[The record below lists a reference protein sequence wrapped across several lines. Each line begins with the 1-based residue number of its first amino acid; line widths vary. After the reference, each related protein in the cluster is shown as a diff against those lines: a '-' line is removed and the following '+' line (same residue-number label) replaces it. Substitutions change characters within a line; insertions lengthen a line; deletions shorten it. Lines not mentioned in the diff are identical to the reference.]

1 MGYTILL
8 AEDERDMREVVADY
22 FAEKSGG
29 AMTVEAAA
37 DGDTALAMI
46 GARAYDLLLL
56 DIMLP
61 GTDGF
66 ALCRAA
72 RERGD
77 VPILFV
83 TAREDEQDKLH
94 GYGLGADDYVVKP
107 FSLAVLYAKAQAL
120 IRRAKGLTQDD
131 VLAAG
136 ALVLDPARGT
146 VTAGGQPVAL
156 PPKEFALLRAL
167 MERKNRVLTRDE
179 LLNLAWGWDYDGTDR
194 VIDSHIKKLRRA
206 LGRTRAASKPWSS
219 RATNWRWM
227 EMKTKRRNYWS
238 FFWRVGA
245 GFLAFWL
252 VVMTGLS
259 LLLSWQTAQEMQ
271 KEMDIEAYHFI
282 REWVPE
288 QLYFYAQNTDE
299 VLLQDLIGGAFLWFD
314 YRTFNEDVRPSE
326 TGVLSGSGEV
336 IQSNQSWVR
345 VIEPGWQ
352 EKIDRGE
359 FAPTYYVV
367 MDNQPREVITMLVE
381 CNMLYN
387 MDDVTIEGWLDHNKV
402 YPKSIS
408 GQPAAWVVQENGDA
422 QRENTAARRTIDCT
436 YNASQMAGRELKTFE
451 LNNTLMPSISDLT
464 PEQMVDILTSPRR
477 MALREW
483 VTTKHEGTA
492 DQKTV
497 CKPWIVSYAA
507 YHVIPTAAVPEGY
520 VVAQYASEGYLVN

>member
-29 AMTVEAAA
+29 TIAVETAA

-46 GARAYDLLLL
+46 EARTYDLLLL

-72 RERGD
+72 RRRGD

-131 VLAAG
+131 VLTAG

-206 LGRTRAASKPWSS
+206 LGAH
-219 RATNWRWM
+219 
-227 EMKTKRRNYWS
+227 
-238 FFWRVGA
+238 A
-245 GFLAFWL
+245 GC
-252 VVMTGLS
+252 
-259 LLLSWQTAQEMQ
+259 
-271 KEMDIEAYHFI
+271 I
-282 REWVPE
+282 
-288 QLYFYAQNTDE
+288 
-299 VLLQDLIGGAFLWFD
+299 
-314 YRTFNEDVRPSE
+314 
-326 TGVLSGSGEV
+326 
-336 IQSNQSWVR
+336 
-345 VIEPGWQ
+345 
-352 EKIDRGE
+352 
-359 FAPTYYVV
+359 
-367 MDNQPREVITMLVE
+367 
-381 CNMLYN
+381 
-387 MDDVTIEGWLDHNKV
+387 
-402 YPKSIS
+402 
-408 GQPAAWVVQENGDA
+408 
-422 QRENTAARRTIDCT
+422 
-436 YNASQMAGRELKTFE
+436 
-451 LNNTLMPSISDLT
+451 
-464 PEQMVDILTSPRR
+464 
-477 MALREW
+477 
-483 VTTKHEGTA
+483 
-492 DQKTV
+492 KTV
-497 CKPWIVSYAA
+497 VKQ
-507 YHVIPTAAVPEGY
+507 GY
-520 VVAQYASEGYLVN
+520 KLEVDGDENQT